1 MAVDSFGNALTFN
14 GSSWSAPASIDPAE
28 LFSVSCPSVSF
39 CAAVGENAAV
49 TYNGSSW
56 SSPVDIDP
64 NTLISVSCASSSFCA
79 ATDFKGNAVTYTVSA
94 KADQTISVTTH
105 GPASAV
111 SGTSF
116 TVAATA
122 PGGAVVYSSSGVCS
136 NVGAMFTM
144 TSGTGTCTVK
154 YDQPGNA
161 GYNAAPQ
168 VVESVKAA
176 VPRFT
181 LTIAKSGTGNGTVTS
196 NAGGISCGATCAA
209 AFDSGTSVTLTA
221 TPDGNSTFAGWSGA
235 CSGSGSCTVTID
247 AAKTVTATFSL
258 VAQKKVFCIVPNV
271 KRKPLATAKR
281 RIVAAHCRTGR
292 VRNAKSTTVRKG
304 RVISQRPRAGEK
316 LVRGSKVN
324 LVVSRGQR

>member
-1 MAVDSFGNALTFN
+1 VATF
-14 GSSWSAPASIDPAE
+14 
-28 LFSVSCPSVSF
+28 
-39 CAAVGENAAV
+39 
-49 TYNGSSW
+49 T
-56 SSPVDIDP
+56 
-64 NTLISVSCASSSFCA
+64 
-79 ATDFKGNAVTYTVSA
+79 
-94 KADQTISVTTH
+94 KADQTITVTAH
-105 GPASAV
+105 APASAV

-122 PGGAVVYSSSGVCS
+122 PAGAVVYSSSGVCS
-136 NVGAMFTM
+136 NVGATFTM
-144 TSGTGTCTVK
+144 TSDTGTCTVK

-161 GYNAAPQ
+161 SYNPAPQ

-176 VPRFT
+176 VPKFT
-181 LTIAKSGTGNGTVTS
+181 LTIAKLGTGSGTVTS
-196 NAGGISCGATCAA
+196 SVVGISCGTTCAA
-209 AFDSGTSVTLTA
+209 AFDSGTNVTLTA

-258 VAQKKVFCIVPNV
+258 VPQKKVFCVVPNV

-292 VRNAKSTTVRKG
+292 VRKAYSKTVRKG
-304 RVISQRPRAGEK
+304 RVISQRPRAGKK

-324 LVVSRGQR
+324 LIVSRGKS